1 MKSSPVLIQE
11 SKNETD
17 CLKEKNYQLM
27 DENKHLKSEKND
39 LTERINNLSYI
50 LADLQ
55 QKTKNAEQERDS
67 VITAMRLLIAETN
80 GVMENNVIKQKM
92 CNEAD
97 ECTQLKDIV
106 NPDIK
111 LKNKF
116 SVLENKQVEAG
127 EFSATPN
134 QNTEEGQVPK
144 KKKAKSKSKKKTK
157 KDRASCETKD
167 GGQAKAEQQE
177 RQHQQQ
183 GRKTVVVAGD
193 SIIKY
198 VKGWELSNSEQ
209 NVAVKSFSG
218 AKVEDMNDF
227 LKPTIRRQPDKLVIH
242 VGTNDIRSLAPQDI
256 ADKVSE
262 VTQQF
267 KQGSRKTRII
277 ISSFIIR
284 SDNPEFANKV
294 KQTNVALKLKCEE
307 NNWSFIDNS
316 NINSLHLNRRGLHL
330 IHEGSALLQA
340 NIANILTSQ
349 N

>member
-1 MKSSPVLIQE
+1 
-11 SKNETD
+11 
-17 CLKEKNYQLM
+17 M
-27 DENKHLKSEKND
+27 DENKHLKSEKNY
-39 LTERINNLSYI
+39 LTERISNLSYI
-50 LADLQ
+50 LVDLQ

-67 VITAMRLLIAETN
+67 VITAMRLPIAETN
-80 GVMENNVIKQKM
+80 GVMENDVIKQEM

-111 LKNKF
+111 LKNRF

-167 GGQAKAEQQE
+167 SGQAKAEQQE
-177 RQHQQQ
+177 RQQQ

-218 AKVEDMNDF
+218 ATIEDTNDF
-227 LKPTIRRQPDKLVIH
+227 LKPTIRRQPDKHWSYVWAQMIF
-242 VGTNDIRSLAPQDI
+242 
-256 ADKVSE
+256 E
-262 VTQQF
+262 VWRCKILLTKF
-267 KQGSRKTRII
+267 
-277 ISSFIIR
+277 
-284 SDNPEFANKV
+284 
-294 KQTNVALKLKCEE
+294 LK
-307 NNWSFIDNS
+307 
-316 NINSLHLNRRGLHL
+316 
-330 IHEGSALLQA
+330 
-340 NIANILTSQ
+340 
-349 N
+349 

>member
-1 MKSSPVLIQE
+1 
-11 SKNETD
+11 
-17 CLKEKNYQLM
+17 M
-27 DENKHLKSEKND
+27 DENKHLKGEKND
-39 LTERINNLSYI
+39 LTKRINNLSYI

-111 LKNKF
+111 LKNRF
-116 SVLENKQVEAG
+116 SVLENKQVEVG

-134 QNTEEGQVPK
+134 QNTEEDQNTEEGQVPK
-144 KKKAKSKSKKKTK
+144 KKKAKSKSKKTK
-157 KDRASCETKD
+157 KDRASCETKY
-167 GGQAKAEQQE
+167 GEQAKAEQQE
-177 RQHQQQ
+177 

-218 AKVEDMNDF
+218 ATVEDMNDF
-227 LKPTIRRQPDKLVIH
+227 LKPTIRRQPDKLLIH

-277 ISSFIIR
+277 ISSLIIR
-284 SDNPEFANKV
+284 SDNPEFAKV

-307 NNWSFIDNS
+307 NNWSFVDCS
-316 NINSLHLNRRGLHL
+316 NINSLYLNRRGLHL
-330 IHEGSALLQA
+330 THEGSALLQA

-349 N
+349 D